1 MDTFEIYDIFF
12 KQKNDNSKNLKEDL
26 SEVSE
31 SDHSLFLSQTN
42 NISNKEDNESYKN
55 SPTQELKFSS
65 ELNKENIQ
73 KKKIKNRESAKRYRQ
88 RHKMKF
94 ILLEKENERL
104 RKELKTI
111 IEYLNIQLCT
121 SCKNLFFFKKKKKRL
136 FVIKKE

>member
-1 MDTFEIYDIFF
+1 MDTFEIYDLFF
-12 KQKNDNSKNLKEDL
+12 KQKNDISINIKEDL
-26 SEVSE
+26 SEISE
-31 SDHSLFLSQTN
+31 SDLSLFLSQTN
-42 NISNKEDNESYKN
+42 HFSNKEDNESYKN
-55 SPTQELKFSS
+55 SPTQEFKFSS
-65 ELNKENIQ
+65 ELNNENIQ

-111 IEYLNIQLCT
+111 IKYLNIQLCT
-121 SCKNLFFFKKKKKRL
+121 SCKNLFFIKKKKKRF